1 MRWGYLYRSGQL
13 SGLTERDLALLAY
26 LQLDLLCDF
35 RREEE
40 QSASPNRLP
49 RERAPRVA
57 SLPITPGSNDAAFAN
72 GQLDRGGRQ
81 PMFNF
86 MVDINR
92 DFVEAQSPMYRR
104 MFAEILAE
112 DDARFLVHCA
122 AGKDRTGFAAAIILM
137 ALGVSV
143 DQVMADYLLTRRF
156 FDPRQEI
163 DRLRIKYGFQSVED
177 EAIMPMLE
185 VHEAYLQRA
194 LQAITA
200 MSTPT

>member
-1 MRWGYLYRSGQL
+1 
-13 SGLTERDLALLAY
+13 
-26 LQLDLLCDF
+26 
-35 RREEE
+35 
-40 QSASPNRLP
+40 
-49 RERAPRVA
+49 
-57 SLPITPGSNDAAFAN
+57 
-72 GQLDRGGRQ
+72 
-81 PMFNF
+81 MFNF

-194 LQAITA
+194 LQAIADYGDVDTYLTRELGVGSA
-200 MSTPT
+200 EREELRRRYLEG